1 MSRSLAGTVFINFPS
16 IDNRPS
22 EMGSRPAIIRK
33 VVDFPHPEGPSK
45 TNSSPWSIWMFT
57 VPSLRAKECLPKEK
71 DALNLLFLLV
81 PLINVALPFA
91 VKSFPVIFCA
101 DVAALAG
108 VYAWKGVWGEVYAPM
123 LAGTFATDSAKAL
136 AEEETRRQQREQER
150 QAQQQ

>member
-1 MSRSLAGTVFINFPS
+1 
-16 IDNRPS
+16 
-22 EMGSRPAIIRK
+22 MGM
-33 VVDFPHPEGPSK
+33 
-45 TNSSPWSIWMFT
+45 WSIWMFT